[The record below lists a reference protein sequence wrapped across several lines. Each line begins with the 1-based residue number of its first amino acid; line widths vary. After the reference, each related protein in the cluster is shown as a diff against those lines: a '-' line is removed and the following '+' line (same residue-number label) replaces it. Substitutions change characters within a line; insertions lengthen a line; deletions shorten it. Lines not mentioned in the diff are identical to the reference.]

1 MTQPEFTISVSNVC
15 IYNKEEALEHISSVW
30 KTMYP
35 YTIKLKDLKKIIEG
49 SHPFLCCKRKN
60 EWNGQ
65 QLFCIDIDHFNPPA
79 GMDFKTFIS
88 VLDDLGLP
96 PCIAYTTFG
105 NPDRKRE
112 RFRLLFIL
120 SEPITELEKAKSVLR
135 LLYNV
140 INELI
145 PGAPDY
151 QCLQPY
157 HLFFPGKKILLY
169 RPKKILRAG
178 YIKDVIQSLKNPY
191 LILDTVRVWNQMK
204 QILEKD
210 PFIPGITFLKP
221 PPGLLIILGS
231 SEKPKDIEYLKL
243 FYTISSDKFT
253 IPLRNIN
260 GLCYTLIGIVRI
272 IDYNNLTYKAVE
284 CTNDTQLA
292 QSLSVFEHSGRQF
305 GLLLSKC
312 IRSRNCDKKQKWDL
326 FQLHEKTISEAMQ
339 IQIRLNQLGIIPAR
353 LAQYAKHVLDLSD
366 YPNLQRLFQRE
377 PRKQKLLSA
386 VLLCIRDRCLEIT
399 KEFPSH
405 YTLQCTVPHSLIADK
420 YRKRFKKSISKDSIQ
435 HWMRQ
440 LHDLNLIHICSEE
453 EIVKPLQKNRLCIY
467 RRPTVLTVPYYDKSI
482 LQHADNLAKD
492 YMPPIKKAAGD
503 DMNYWTCINILSVLL
518 RTHGYFTRD
527 SFIQCIRQEAALD
540 NTDGFTEKNAATY
553 FDKYIP
559 QIQQELHVIKSPC
572 TKQLKARF
580 GGNLKVGSTRVY
592 YRNEETE

>member
-1 MTQPEFTISVSNVC
+1 MTQPEFTVSVSNTC
-15 IYNKEEALEHISSVW
+15 IYSKEEALEYISSVW

-35 YTIKLKDLKKIIEG
+35 YVIKLKDLKKIIEG
-49 SHPFLCCKRKN
+49 FHPFLCCKRKN
-60 EWNGQ
+60 EWDGQ

-96 PCIAYTTFG
+96 PCMAYTTFG

-120 SEPITELEKAKSVLR
+120 SEPVTELEEAKSVLR

-140 INELI
+140 INELV

-169 RPKKILRAG
+169 RPKNILRAG

-191 LILDTVRVWNQMK
+191 LILDTVKVWNQMK

-221 PPGLLIILGS
+221 PPGLLLILGS
-231 SEKPKDIEYLKL
+231 SEKPKNIEYLKL
-243 FYTISSDKFT
+243 SYTISSDKFT

-272 IDYNNLTYKAVE
+272 IDYNNYTRGAVE
-284 CTNDTQLA
+284 CTDNICQA
-292 QSLSVFEHSGRQF
+292 QSISVFEHSRYQF
-305 GLLLSKC
+305 DQLLSRC
-312 IRSRNCDKKQKWDL
+312 IRYRNCDKKQKQNL

-339 IQIRLNQLGIIPAR
+339 IQIRLNQPGIIPTR
-353 LAQYAKHVLDLSD
+353 LAQYAKHVLDLSA
-366 YPNLQRLFQRE
+366 YPNLQRLFQRNL
-377 PRKQKLLSA
+377 RKQKLLSA
-386 VLLCIRDRCLEIT
+386 ILLCLRDCYLQMPITDHTIR
-399 KEFPSH
+399 
-405 YTLQCTVPHSLIADK
+405 QCIVTHQTIAAK
-420 YRKRFKKSISKDSIQ
+420 YVKRFKSSISEDSIQ
-435 HWMRQ
+435 HWMHQ

-453 EIVKPLQKNRLCIY
+453 EIVKPLQKYHRSFY
-467 RRPTVLTVPYYDKSI
+467 KRPTILTIPYYDKSI
-482 LQHADNLAKD
+482 LQYADNLAKD

-518 RTHGYFTRD
+518 RTHGYFTRN

-592 YRNEETE
+592 YRNEEIE

>member
-1 MTQPEFTISVSNVC
+1 MIQPEFTVSVSNTC
-15 IYNKEEALEHISSVW
+15 IYSKEEALENISSVW

-35 YTIKLKDLKKIIEG
+35 YVIKLKDLKKIIEG

-60 EWNGQ
+60 EWDGQ

-96 PCIAYTTFG
+96 PCMAYTTFG

-112 RFRLLFIL
+112 RFRLLFVL
-120 SEPITELEKAKSVLR
+120 SEPITELEEAKSVLR

-140 INELI
+140 INELV
-145 PGAPDY
+145 PDAPDY

-169 RPKKILRAG
+169 RLKKILRAG
-178 YIKDVIQSLKNPY
+178 YIKDVIQFLKNPY
-191 LILDTVRVWNQMK
+191 LILDTVKVWTQIK

-221 PPGLLIILGS
+221 PPGLLLILGS

-243 FYTISSDKFT
+243 FYTISSGKFT
-253 IPLRNIN
+253 ISLRNIN
-260 GLCYTLIGIVRI
+260 GLCYTLIGLVRI
-272 IDYNNLTYKAVE
+272 IDYNNLTYRTAE
-284 CTNDTQLA
+284 CTNGNSQLK
-292 QSLSVFEHSGRQF
+292 SISVFEHSYSSF
-305 GLLLSKC
+305 NSLLTKC
-312 IRSRNCDKKQKWDL
+312 IRFRNCNKQQRESL
-326 FQLHEKTISEAMQ
+326 FTCYEETIWNAMQ
-339 IQIRLNQLGIIPAR
+339 IQIRSNQGAIIPSR
-353 LAQYAKHVLDLSD
+353 LAMYAKHVLDLSL
-366 YPNLQRLFQRE
+366 YSNLQRLFQRDS
-377 PRKQKLLSA
+377 RKQKLLSA
-386 VLLCIRDRCLEIT
+386 ILLCIRDRYIAIT
-399 KEFPSH
+399 KDFSPH
-405 YTLQCTVPHSLIADK
+405 YTAQCIIPHSIIADK
-420 YRKRFKKSISKDSIQ
+420 YRKKFKGSISEDSIQ
-435 HWMRQ
+435 RWIKQ
-440 LHDLNLIHICSEE
+440 FHDLKLIHICTEE
-453 EIVKPLQKNRLCIY
+453 EIAEPLKKKRHTYLK
-467 RRPTVLTVPYYDKSI
+467 PTVIQIPYYDKSV

-492 YMPPIKKAAGD
+492 YMPPIKKAADG

-559 QIQQELHVIKSPC
+559 QIQGELHVIKSPC

-592 YRNEETE
+592 YRSEEIE

>member
-1 MTQPEFTISVSNVC
+1 MTQPEFTVSVSNTC
-15 IYNKEEALEHISSVW
+15 IYSKEEALEYISSVW

-35 YTIKLKDLKKIIEG
+35 YVIKLKDLKKIIEG
-49 SHPFLCCKRKN
+49 FHPFLCCKRKN
-60 EWNGQ
+60 EWDWQ

-96 PCIAYTTFG
+96 PCMAYTTFG

-120 SEPITELEKAKSVLR
+120 SEPITELEEAKSVLR

-140 INELI
+140 INELV
-145 PGAPDY
+145 PDAPDY

-169 RPKKILRAG
+169 RPKKILRAE

-191 LILDTVRVWNQMK
+191 LILDTIRVWNQIK

-221 PPGLLIILGS
+221 PPGLLLILGS
-231 SEKPKDIEYLKL
+231 SEKPKDIEYFKL

-272 IDYNNLTYKAVE
+272 IDYNNYTRGAVE
-284 CTNDTQLA
+284 RTDYICQTQ
-292 QSLSVFEHSGRQF
+292 SISVFEHSRYQF
-305 GLLLSKC
+305 DLLLSRC
-312 IRSRNCDKKQKWDL
+312 IRYRNCDKKQKQNL

-339 IQIRLNQLGIIPAR
+339 IQIRLNQPGIIPTR
-353 LAQYAKHVLDLSD
+353 LAQYAKHVLDLSA
-366 YPNLQRLFQRE
+366 YPNLQRLFQRD

-386 VLLCIRDRCLEIT
+386 VLLCLRDCYLQMPIT
-399 KEFPSH
+399 DH
-405 YTLQCTVPHSLIADK
+405 ATRQCIVMHQTIAAK
-420 YRKRFKKSISKDSIQ
+420 YVKRFKSSISEDSIQ

-453 EIVKPLQKNRLCIY
+453 EIVKPLQKYHRSFY
-467 RRPTVLTVPYYDKSI
+467 KRPTILTIPYYDKSI
-482 LQHADNLAKD
+482 LQYADNLAKD

-518 RTHGYFTRD
+518 RTHGYFTRN

-592 YRNEETE
+592 YRNEEIE